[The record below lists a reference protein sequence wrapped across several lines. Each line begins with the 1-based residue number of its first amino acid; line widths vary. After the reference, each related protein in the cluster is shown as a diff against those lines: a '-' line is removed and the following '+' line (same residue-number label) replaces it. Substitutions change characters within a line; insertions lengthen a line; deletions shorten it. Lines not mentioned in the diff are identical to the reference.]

1 MEIKPRRTGI
11 EATNNGKW
19 MRQWGTGTARRG
31 TFLWKSLMD
40 IKGAVNSIPST
51 ALTNPRI
58 AVADNGKSANV
69 NGVRIPFNGARKGNG
84 FL

>member
-1 MEIKPRRTGI
+1 ME
-11 EATNNGKW
+11 NGCVSGA
-19 MRQWGTGTARRG
+19 RGTARRG
-31 TFLWKSLMD
+31 TFLWKTLMD

-58 AVADNGKSANV
+58 AVDDNGKSA